1 MFSSSVFF
9 LEHLPLNSVIML
21 KGSSDHMEIPHVNVS
36 LNSQYQPADLVNEL
50 SESST
55 QSPNLRVKTKDTL
68 GHRK

>member
-1 MFSSSVFF
+1 
-9 LEHLPLNSVIML
+9 ML
-21 KGSSDHMEIPHVNVS
+21 KGIPDHMEIPHVNVS

-55 QSPNLRVKTKDTL
+55 HSPNLRVKTKDTL